1 MNPGKQFEKD
11 FEKSCKSYF
20 YRLKDGTSSWGNQEN
35 TRFQAKNDFDCFIF
49 KSPHLYGIELK
60 SVKGKSFPFSNL
72 KDSQIKGLLKIDEHY
87 NGHGY
92 LIINFREVEETYAI
106 GIRLLIGY
114 MNRTTKKSINV
125 IECNNL
131 GILIPQ
137 RKLRVNYRYDLEV
150 LYAI

>member
-1 MNPGKQFEKD
+1 MTPGKQFEKD

-92 LIINFREVEETYAI
+92 LIINFREVEMTYAI
-106 GIRLLIGY
+106 KIKDLVKHIES
-114 MNRTTKKSINV
+114 TTKKSINV
-125 IECNNL
+125 KDVE

-137 RKLRVNYRYDLEV
+137 RKLKVNYRYDLEV
-150 LYAI
+150 LYERN